1 MKKENIE
8 FLKELQ
14 KELTTQDT
22 VGQASP
28 RFWVVRT
35 KELIWEQET
44 EYDWEVI
51 GFYGDDGIYE
61 IRRKQ
66 DILNLEEDIEN
77 DLIEGGFQ
85 HPRVSE
91 IRNNIKLLKNSMIEK
106 DDTLIFDDEILKDIF
121 SDMYYLTEN
130 SEWDDTIYYGHYEW
144 KIAPNTMFL
153 TLKDA
158 QEHCKNNYYHYIDG
172 RPYSMTAWRSPK
184 VEKLLEILE
193 TEDFEILEE
202 D

>member
-14 KELTTQDT
+14 KELTTQDPC
-22 VGQASP
+22 GQASP
-28 RFWVVRT
+28 IFWVVRT
-35 KELIWEQET
+35 KEMVWEKDAEH
-44 EYDWEVI
+44 DWEVI
-51 GFYGDDGIYE
+51 GYTGDDGIYE
-61 IRRKQ
+61 LRSMQ

-77 DLIEGGFQ
+77 ELVEGNYQ

-91 IRNNIKLLKNSMIEK
+91 IRNNIKLLENSITEK
-106 DDTLIFDDEILKDIF
+106 ENTLILDDEILEEIF

-130 SEWDDTIYYGHYEW
+130 SDWDEDSIYYGHYEW
-144 KIAPNTMFL
+144 EIAPNTMFL

-172 RPYSMTAWRSPK
+172 YPYAMTAWRSPQ
-184 VEKLLEILE
+184 VSRLLEILE
-193 TEDFEILEE
+193 TEDF
-202 D
+202 DK